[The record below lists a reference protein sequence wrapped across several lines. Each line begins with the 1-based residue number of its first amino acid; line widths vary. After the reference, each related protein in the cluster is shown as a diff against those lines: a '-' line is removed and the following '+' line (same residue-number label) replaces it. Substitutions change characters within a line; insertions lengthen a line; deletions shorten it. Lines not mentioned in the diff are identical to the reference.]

1 MRIKKYV
8 VHSMAEALQEIRQD
22 LGENAVILETRR
34 VRKKGIWGF
43 FSRKRAIE
51 VIAAQDRQV
60 SSRIN
65 PFSTHEGKEMGQ
77 LPSSPPLSRPSPSL
91 GDAEHIAKELGEMKQ
106 YLLQLTSQNDVHLP
120 ADLTPI
126 DQLLQ
131 RQEISSTV
139 RTEIM
144 ERLIN
149 RYEEKGDLDVEE
161 MARQVLEEYLGELP
175 FKADQLPRFVCF
187 VGPTGVG
194 KTTTVAKLAADLM
207 LNQKK
212 KVGLITSDT
221 YRIAAVEQLKTYA
234 QILDAPLEVVYS
246 PSELKEV
253 IGRLDHCEHILM
265 DTAGR
270 NYLEAYYIGELKQ
283 LLPVGEQVEI
293 FLLISLTSKYHD
305 VQEMLTNFKS
315 IPVHRFILTKMDET
329 SSRGLAVNLLHEYR
343 LPLAYV
349 TTGQDVPDDIVRPN
363 PGWLADVLLGKE
375 KQNERSG

>member
-51 VIAAQDRQV
+51 VIAAQDRPT
-60 SSRIN
+60 SGRLNS
-65 PFSTHEGKEMGQ
+65 
-77 LPSSPPLSRPSPSL
+77 LPSLKGKLPNQGESFSPSPPPSQTL
-91 GDAEHIAKELGEMKQ
+91 GDTERIARELEEMKQ
-106 YLLQLTSQNDVHLP
+106 YLIQLTSDTDARLP
-120 ADLTPI
+120 ADLVPI
-126 DQLLQ
+126 DQLLKK
-131 RQEISSTV
+131 QEISGNI
-139 RTEIM
+139 RAEIIQ
-144 ERLIN
+144 RLLSCYD
-149 RYEEKGDLDVEE
+149 RDKETAVDRL
-161 MARQVLEEYLGELP
+161 ARKVLEEYLKTLP
-175 FKADQLPRFVCF
+175 FKSDQLPRFLCF

-194 KTTTVAKLAADLM
+194 KTTTVAKLAAELM

-234 QILDAPLEVVYS
+234 QILNAPLEVVYS
-246 PSELKEV
+246 PHELKEV
-253 IGRLDHCEHILM
+253 IGRLEDCEHILM

-283 LLPVGEQVEI
+283 LLPIGEQVEI

-305 VQEMLTNFKS
+305 VQEMLANFKS
-315 IPVHRFILTKMDET
+315 IPVNRFILTKMDET
-329 SSRGLAVNLLHEYR
+329 SSRGMAVNLLHEYR
-343 LPLAYV
+343 IPLAYV
-349 TTGQDVPDDIVRPN
+349 TTGQDVPDDIVRPTAS
-363 PGWLADVLLGKE
+363 WLADVLLGKE
-375 KQNERSG
+375 KQDERSG